1 MFNLNSELKKDI
13 INKLEEII
21 MINQNSWNN
30 LDIKLKIKLIHH
42 YCNFINTQVSED
54 RTINTILNNPNKKIS
69 ERKISLGKKRDLLE
83 EIGYLA
89 HLSFTLYPEI
99 NLTLIH
105 GIETKDELR
114 STGLASKLID
124 YTCGIIK
131 ETPRI
136 IVTSSTS
143 NKGTEFFGKKGFNK
157 GYQKEVE
164 EFKEAKEYLLGN
176 INAMYKIVRS

>member
-1 MFNLNSELKKDI
+1 MKEKSLIYKMVPKGLKLDETRLKNLDPIELKKASTSYI
-13 INKLEEII
+13 
-21 MINQNSWNN
+21 
-30 LDIKLKIKLIHH
+30 
-42 YCNFINTQVSED
+42 YY
-54 RTINTILNNPNKKIS
+54 ILNQEVYKKIS